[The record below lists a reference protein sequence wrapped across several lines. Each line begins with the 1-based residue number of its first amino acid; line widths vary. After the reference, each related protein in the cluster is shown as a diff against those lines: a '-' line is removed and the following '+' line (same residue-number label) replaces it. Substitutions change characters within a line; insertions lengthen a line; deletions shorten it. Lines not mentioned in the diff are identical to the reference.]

1 MERWLAGRG
10 GKGEDRNGRE
20 HRDAGE
26 NKRNRNRPG
35 KRTQGEKIKRNGKAF
50 GVGGLKPGGSKKGET
65 NKKKGGT

>member
-35 KRTQGEKIKRNGKAF
+35 KRTQGEKIKKKREGF
-50 GVGGLKPGGSKKGET
+50 RGGGPKTWGE
-65 NKKKGGT
+65 